1 MNSLVNK
8 KKLSFIFCNIG
19 KVFYLLKFINPQKMF
34 PIQCEKK
41 FSIRNENTSRKFILF
56 YTFYHL
62 LHKKDYQAF
71 EIENEKNI

>member
-1 MNSLVNK
+1 
-8 KKLSFIFCNIG
+8 
-19 KVFYLLKFINPQKMF
+19 MF